1 MINSILSFSHD
12 RHLPYSTYNWRNSI
26 CRGMNDLNTL
36 RTQEMLHIL
45 IIWLRDHR
53 DSGSLLPCPKPSEP
67 EAVNNAPPHPTP
79 SAQPCHLS
87 SCLHH
92 PSLFLSFSVSI
103 RRLRGFGRWNDR
115 QYSTS
120 ELSHMSPTRQKTRG
134 TWDGL
139 TPDLVLPFGGD

>member
-12 RHLPYSTYNWRNSI
+12 GHLPYSTYNWRNSI

-67 EAVNNAPPHPTP
+67 EAVNNAPPTP
-79 SAQPCHLS
+79 PP
-87 SCLHH
+87 LHSRAIFPH
-92 PSLFLSFSVSI
+92 VFITLLFFCLFLSRSAGCGALGAGTTGNTPRLSCHTCLRHG
-103 RRLRGFGRWNDR
+103 RRRGA
-115 QYSTS
+115 
-120 ELSHMSPTRQKTRG
+120 PG
-134 TWDGL
+134 TD
-139 TPDLVLPFGGD
+139 